1 MPTTTGVAKV
11 RTVKARVA
19 KPKADKVLI
28 GATDIAREAAVEISS
43 AADVGEHLG
52 AVMFDDRLAMHQFV
66 CNRKGYAGWH
76 WSISVARAPRAKVAT
91 VCEANLLPGDGSIL
105 SPDWLP
111 YAERLAPGDIGAG
124 DVTPFI
130 EQDPLLEAGFEA
142 TGEEDVDEVA
152 VFELGLGRP
161 RVLSAQGREE
171 AAGRW
176 YDGTHGPNAEVAKKA
191 PAHCTSCGFF
201 VPMAGALRQ
210 VFGVCANAWSPS
222 DGTVVA
228 LDHGCGAHSEAHLE
242 LTSSEPE
249 HGHVLDEFALD
260 VSSQE
265 PALES
270 AGAEVDADAEAPH
283 AETPDAQTPDAQ
295 SPATTDEV

>member
-1 MPTTTGVAKV
+1 MPTTTGVAKA
-11 RTVKARVA
+11 RTVRARVS

-28 GATDIAREAAVEISS
+28 GAVDIARDAAVEISS
-43 AADVGEHLG
+43 PADVGDHLG
-52 AVMFDDRLAMHQFV
+52 AVMLDERLAMHQFI

-76 WSISVARAPRAKVAT
+76 WSISVARAPRAKIAT

-130 EQDPLLEAGFEA
+130 EEDPLLEGGFEA
-142 TGEEDVDEVA
+142 TGDEDVDRVG

-161 RVLSAQGREE
+161 RVLSAQGRSE
-171 AAGRW
+171 AAQRW
-176 YDGTHGPNAEVAKKA
+176 YDGVQGPNNEVAKKA
-191 PAHCTSCGFF
+191 PAHCSSCGFF

-222 DGTVVA
+222 DGSVVS

-242 LTSSEPE
+242 LPSSEPE

-260 VSSQE
+260 VSTQE
-265 PALES
+265 PAVV
-270 AGAEVDADAEAPH
+270 AADAS
-283 AETPDAQTPDAQ
+283 AQD
-295 SPATTDEV
+295 PAGTDEVGSTQG